1 MIFSLNTVHVIYI
14 KVIKKQFFVSFIIF
28 YEIKKWVNRQKN
40 DQFVK
45 KAKQLGY
52 INRAAFKLEE
62 IEQKYKI
69 IEHSRE
75 ILELGS
81 SPGGWTQVILNYNSK
96 TNITC
101 FDLLDMKM
109 NNQRIA
115 FYREDFLKFN
125 FTNLKNKFD
134 LVLSDVAPNTTGHQS
149 TDHLR
154 ISQLIYE
161 VIDRLEI
168 ILKKQGSFI
177 FKIWKGEEE
186 KEIIKMLKKIFDK
199 VEYFKPKSSRQESSE
214 IFIISRGFRLHEE

>member
-1 MIFSLNTVHVIYI
+1 MSYI
-14 KVIKKQFFVSFIIF
+14 LKLLKNNFLLTLLSFM
-28 YEIKKWVNRQKN
+28 KSKNWVNRQKN

-69 IEHSRE
+69 IEYSKE

-81 SPGGWTQVILNYNSK
+81 SPGGWTQVILNYNRK

-101 FDLLDMKM
+101 FDLLDMKI

-115 FYREDFLKFN
+115 FYREDFLKYN

>member
-1 MIFSLNTVHVIYI
+1 MSYI
-14 KVIKKQFFVSFIIF
+14 LKLLKNNFLLALLSFM
-28 YEIKKWVNRQKN
+28 KSKNWVNRQKN

-101 FDLLDMKM
+101 FDLLDMKI

>member
-1 MIFSLNTVHVIYI
+1 MSYI
-14 KVIKKQFFVSFIIF
+14 LKLLKNNFLLALLSFM
-28 YEIKKWVNRQKN
+28 KSKNWVNRQKN
-40 DQFVK
+40 DQYVK

-69 IEHSRE
+69 IENSKE

-81 SPGGWTQVILNYNSK
+81 SPGGWTQVILNYNQK

-168 ILKKQGSFI
+168 ILKNQGSFL

>member
-1 MIFSLNTVHVIYI
+1 MSYILKSLKNNFLLTLL
-14 KVIKKQFFVSFIIF
+14 SFM
-28 YEIKKWVNRQKN
+28 KSKNWVNRQKN

-52 INRAAFKLEE
+52 INRASFKLEE

-69 IEHSRE
+69 IENSKE

-109 NNQRIA
+109 NHQRIA
-115 FYREDFLKFN
+115 FYREDFLKYN

-161 VIDRLEI
+161 VIERLKI
-168 ILKKQGSFI
+168 ILKNQGSFI

-214 IFIISRGFRLHEE
+214 IFILSRGFRLNEE

>member
-1 MIFSLNTVHVIYI
+1 MSYI
-14 KVIKKQFFVSFIIF
+14 LKLLKNNFLLTLLSFM
-28 YEIKKWVNRQKN
+28 KSKNWVNRQKN

-81 SPGGWTQVILNYNSK
+81 SPGGWTQVILNYNLK

-109 NNQRIA
+109 NNKRIA
-115 FYREDFLKFN
+115 FYREDFLKYN
-125 FTNLKNKFD
+125 FITFHLKVFCCKITRSIFIR
-134 LVLSDVAPNTTGHQS
+134 AKPYHC
-149 TDHLR
+149 
-154 ISQLIYE
+154 Y
-161 VIDRLEI
+161 
-168 ILKKQGSFI
+168 SF
-177 FKIWKGEEE
+177 
-186 KEIIKMLKKIFDK
+186 
-199 VEYFKPKSSRQESSE
+199 SSR
-214 IFIISRGFRLHEE
+214 

>member
-1 MIFSLNTVHVIYI
+1 MSYI
-14 KVIKKQFFVSFIIF
+14 LKLLKNNFLLALLSFM
-28 YEIKKWVNRQKN
+28 KSKNWVNRQKN

-69 IEHSRE
+69 IENSKE

-81 SPGGWTQVILNYNSK
+81 SPGGWTQVILNYNLK

-101 FDLLDMKM
+101 FDLLDMKI
-109 NNQRIA
+109 NNQRIS
-115 FYREDFLKFN
+115 FFKEDFLKYN
-125 FTNLKNKFD
+125 FTNIKNKFD

-186 KEIIKMLKKIFDK
+186 KEIIKILKKLFNK

-214 IFIISRGFRLHEE
+214 IFIISRGFRLNEE

>member
-1 MIFSLNTVHVIYI
+1 MKSKN
-14 KVIKKQFFVSFIIF
+14 
-28 YEIKKWVNRQKN
+28 WVNRQKN

>member
-1 MIFSLNTVHVIYI
+1 MSYI
-14 KVIKKQFFVSFIIF
+14 LKLLKNNFLLALLSFM
-28 YEIKKWVNRQKN
+28 KSKNWVNRQKN

-69 IEHSRE
+69 IENSKE

-81 SPGGWTQVILNYNSK
+81 SPGGWTQVILNYNPQ
-96 TNITC
+96 TNLTC

-109 NNQRIA
+109 NNKRIT
-115 FYREDFLKFN
+115 FYREDFLKYN
-125 FTNLKNKFD
+125 FIKLKTKFD
-134 LVLSDVAPNTTGHQS
+134 LILSDVAPNTTGHQS

-168 ILKKQGSFI
+168 TLKKQGSFI

-186 KEIIKMLKKIFDK
+186 KEIIKILKKKFDK

-214 IFIISRGFRLHEE
+214 IFILSRGFRLNEE

>member
-1 MIFSLNTVHVIYI
+1 MKSKN
-14 KVIKKQFFVSFIIF
+14 
-28 YEIKKWVNRQKN
+28 WVNRQKN

-101 FDLLDMKM
+101 FDLLDMKI
-109 NNQRIA
+109 NNQCIT
-115 FYREDFLKFN
+115 FYREDFLKYN
-125 FTNLKNKFD
+125 FINLKNKFD

>member
-1 MIFSLNTVHVIYI
+1 MSYI
-14 KVIKKQFFVSFIIF
+14 LKLLKNNFLLTLLSFM
-28 YEIKKWVNRQKN
+28 KSKNWVNRQKN

-69 IEHSRE
+69 IEYSKE

-214 IFIISRGFRLHEE
+214 IFIISRGFRFHEE

>member
-1 MIFSLNTVHVIYI
+1 MKSKN
-14 KVIKKQFFVSFIIF
+14 
-28 YEIKKWVNRQKN
+28 WVYRQKN

-52 INRAAFKLEE
+52 VNRAAFKLEE

-69 IEHSRE
+69 IENSKE

-81 SPGGWTQVILNYNSK
+81 SPGGWTQVILNYNTKS
-96 TNITC
+96 NVIC

-109 NNQRIA
+109 NNQNIT
-115 FYREDFLKFN
+115 FYREDFLKYN
-125 FTNLKNKFD
+125 FSNLKSKFD

-168 ILKKQGSFI
+168 ILKNKGSFI

-186 KEIIKMLKKIFDK
+186 KEIIKKLKINFDK

-214 IFIISRGFRLHEE
+214 IFILSRGFRLNEE

>member
-1 MIFSLNTVHVIYI
+1 MSYI
-14 KVIKKQFFVSFIIF
+14 LKLLKNNFLLTLLSFM
-28 YEIKKWVNRQKN
+28 KSKNWVNRQKN

-69 IEHSRE
+69 IENSKE

-81 SPGGWTQVILNYNSK
+81 SPGGWTQVILNYNLK

-115 FYREDFLKFN
+115 FYREDFLKYN

-168 ILKKQGSFI
+168 ILKNQGSFI

>member
-1 MIFSLNTVHVIYI
+1 MKSKN
-14 KVIKKQFFVSFIIF
+14 
-28 YEIKKWVNRQKN
+28 WVNRQKN

-69 IEHSRE
+69 IENSKE

-81 SPGGWTQVILNYNSK
+81 SPGGWTQVILNYNPK
-96 TNITC
+96 INITC
-101 FDLLDMKM
+101 FDLLDMKI
-109 NNQRIA
+109 NNQFIT
-115 FYREDFLKFN
+115 FYREDFLKYN
-125 FTNLKNKFD
+125 FINLKNKFD

-168 ILKKQGSFI
+168 ILKKQGSFL

-214 IFIISRGFRLHEE
+214 IFIISKGFKLHEE

>member
-1 MIFSLNTVHVIYI
+1 MTYI
-14 KVIKKQFFVSFIIF
+14 LKLLKNNFLLTLLSFMKSKNWI
-28 YEIKKWVNRQKN
+28 NRQKN

-52 INRAAFKLEE
+52 INRASFKLEE

-69 IEHSRE
+69 IENSKE

-81 SPGGWTQVILNYNSK
+81 SPGGWTQVILNNNSK

-101 FDLLDMKM
+101 FDLLDMKI

-115 FYREDFLKFN
+115 FFKEDFLKYN

-168 ILKKQGSFI
+168 ILKKQGTFI

-186 KEIIKMLKKIFDK
+186 KEIIKMLKKIFDT

>member
-1 MIFSLNTVHVIYI
+1 MSYI
-14 KVIKKQFFVSFIIF
+14 LKLLKNNFLLTLLSFM
-28 YEIKKWVNRQKN
+28 KSKNWVNRQKN

-214 IFIISRGFRLHEE
+214 IFIISRGFKLHEE

>member
-1 MIFSLNTVHVIYI
+1 MSYI
-14 KVIKKQFFVSFIIF
+14 LKLLKNNFLLTLLSFM
-28 YEIKKWVNRQKN
+28 KSKNWVNRQKN

-161 VIDRLEI
+161 VIDKLEI

-214 IFIISRGFRLHEE
+214 IFIISRGFRFNEK

>member
-1 MIFSLNTVHVIYI
+1 MSYI
-14 KVIKKQFFVSFIIF
+14 LKLLKNNFLLTLLSFM
-28 YEIKKWVNRQKN
+28 KSKNWVNRQKN

-81 SPGGWTQVILNYNSK
+81 SPGGWTQVILNYNRK

-101 FDLLDMKM
+101 VDLLDMKI
-109 NNQRIA
+109 NNQRIS
-115 FYREDFLKFN
+115 FFKEDFLKYN

-161 VIDRLEI
+161 VIERLEI

-186 KEIIKMLKKIFDK
+186 KDIIKMLKKIFDK

>member
-1 MIFSLNTVHVIYI
+1 MSYI
-14 KVIKKQFFVSFIIF
+14 LKLLKNNFLLTLLSFM
-28 YEIKKWVNRQKN
+28 KSKNWVNRQKN

-81 SPGGWTQVILNYNSK
+81 SPGGWTQVILYYNPK

-101 FDLLDMKM
+101 FDLLDMKI

-115 FYREDFLKFN
+115 FFKEDFLKYN

-168 ILKKQGSFI
+168 ILKKKGSFI